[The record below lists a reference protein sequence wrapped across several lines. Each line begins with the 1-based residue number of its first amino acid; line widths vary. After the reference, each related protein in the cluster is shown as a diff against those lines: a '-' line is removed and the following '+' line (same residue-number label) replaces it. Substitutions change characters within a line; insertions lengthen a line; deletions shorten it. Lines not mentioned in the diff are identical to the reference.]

1 MYSEKNFAASRYISK
16 LDLNVKAEWDTPHT
30 YWCRVA
36 YKRLGKQN
44 TKPQRHS
51 FFELHLCLNGRCDY
65 LIDGKPLT
73 LTADS
78 FILIPPQRQ
87 HTILEATED
96 FEKFIWGFSPSDE
109 RETVMLSR
117 ACDDVKLMSGVAE
130 EWYRSV
136 ERILDEGALAGDCS
150 VSVIRGELC
159 YLYVGLCRRFGAIR
173 LTERSTAQ
181 KVGVRAAAIRAFI
194 SDNISTALA
203 IGDIAEQFYV
213 SERQLERICRAE
225 YGMTVGELIRAARV
239 EAIRDL
245 LTNTT
250 LPISEIA
257 QRTGF
262 SDRYSMSKFFKK
274 EEGLPPAR
282 YRISLLE

>member
-1 MYSEKNFAASRYISK
+1 MYSEKNAAATRHLSK

-73 LTADS
+73 LTAGG

-87 HTILEATED
+87 HTILEASED
-96 FEKFIWGFSPSDE
+96 FEKFIWGFAPNDD
-109 RETVMLSR
+109 RETESLAN
-117 ACDDVKLMSGVAE
+117 ACQSVTAVCGVPD
-130 EWYRSV
+130 EWYRSI
-136 ERILDEGALAGDCS
+136 ERILTEGSMSGDCS

-159 YLYVGLCRRFGAIR
+159 YLYVGLCRHFGA
-173 LTERSTAQ
+173 LLPTETHPVQ
-181 KVGVRAAAIRAFI
+181 KVGIRTSAVREFI
-194 SDNISTALA
+194 KDNIATQLT
-203 IGDIAEQFYV
+203 IGDIAEQFYM
-213 SERQLERICRAE
+213 SERQLERTCHAE
-225 YGMTVGELIRAARV
+225 CGMTVGELIRAIRV

-262 SDRYSMSKFFKK
+262 SDRYSMSRFFKK